1 MPYSSHNT
9 TFHLSRIIT
18 GTIVLVFACI
28 ATAVETGTISQPLF
42 TTNNAAHSAASQG
55 EFETVPHDKDIDLY
69 NSTDTVTSKN
79 DGESLVI
86 HAKDVNDVASATT
99 DKATDYTKSIA
110 LIHFGD
116 YFCTGSLISPR
127 AVLTAAHCIPPQSA
141 DTSQIRGVSVFDS
154 GGATEYGVGITAAHA
169 HPGED
174 LAVLDLENPV
184 TDRKP
189 IPLAQHAAHIGTPV
203 RAYGWGTALNHTPAD
218 AVTTA
223 ATSKPIAELVG
234 RYTVPIEAL
243 GINKGDTKNMSPAHD
258 VVLSRP
264 HAHLMHTLMS
274 DEYYNTAITHGDS
287 GGPLIVNNEIIGVA
301 SRTNEDTHS
310 SFFNATVQSLDWIY
324 DTIKKH

>member
-9 TFHLSRIIT
+9 TFHLSRIIV
-18 GTIVLVFACI
+18 GTVFLVLACI
-28 ATAVETGTISQPLF
+28 ATAVETGTISTPLF
-42 TTNNAAHSAASQG
+42 TTTNAAHSAAPQG
-55 EFETVPHDKDIDLY
+55 EFETVPHDKNIDLY
-69 NSTDTVTSKN
+69 NSTDTVTSKK

-116 YFCTGSLISPR
+116 YFCTGSLINPR
-127 AVLTAAHCIPPQSA
+127 SVLTAAHCIPPRNT
-141 DTSQIRGVSVFDS
+141 DTPQIRGMAVFDS
-154 GGATEYGVGITAAHA
+154 GGSTEYGVDIAAAHA

-174 LAVLDLENPV
+174 LAILDLETPV
-184 TDRKP
+184 TDRDS

-223 ATSKPIAELVG
+223 TSKPIAELVG
-234 RYTVPIEAL
+234 RYTVPIQAL
-243 GINKGDTKNMSPAHD
+243 GINKGDTKNMSDAHD

-310 SFFNATVQSLDWIY
+310 SFFNATAQSLDWIY

>member
-1 MPYSSHNT
+1 MPYSPHDT
-9 TFHLSRIIT
+9 TFHLSRIIA
-18 GTIVLVFACI
+18 GTIVLVLACI

-42 TTNNAAHSAASQG
+42 TTNNAAHSAAPQG
-55 EFETVPHDKDIDLY
+55 EFEPVPHDKDIDLY
-69 NSTDTVTSKN
+69 NSTDTVTSKK

-127 AVLTAAHCIPPQSA
+127 AVLTAAHCIPPRNT
-141 DTSQIRGVSVFDS
+141 DTPQIRGMAVFDS
-154 GGATEYGVGITAAHA
+154 GGSTEYGVSIAAAHA

-174 LAVLDLENPV
+174 LAVLDLETPV
-184 TDRKP
+184 TDRDP

-203 RAYGWGTALNHTPAD
+203 RAYGWGTALNHTPEN

-223 ATSKPIAELVG
+223 TTSKPTAELVG
-234 RYTVPIEAL
+234 RYTVPTRAL